1 MNAASVD
8 IAAML
13 VADGSLD
20 LTVGDNLYVGRE
32 PDSPDNCVTVFDTP
46 GGPPQ
51 LVLGTDGN
59 DYYSP
64 TVQVRVRNN
73 DYRIGYNLAHDIMVS
88 LHARGQETWNS
99 TLYSV
104 IKAMSD
110 PAQLDWDQNDRA
122 RFVVNFELQRR

>member
-13 VADGSLD
+13 VADDSLN
-20 LTVGDNLYVGRE
+20 LTVKDNLYVGRE
-32 PDSPDNCVTVFDTP
+32 PDSPDNCVTIFDTP

-59 DYYSP
+59 EYYFP
-64 TVQVRVRNN
+64 TIQVRVRNN

-88 LHARGQETWNS
+88 LHARGQQTWGG

-104 IKAMSD
+104 IKAMAD
-110 PAQLDWDQNDRA
+110 PALLNWDENGRA